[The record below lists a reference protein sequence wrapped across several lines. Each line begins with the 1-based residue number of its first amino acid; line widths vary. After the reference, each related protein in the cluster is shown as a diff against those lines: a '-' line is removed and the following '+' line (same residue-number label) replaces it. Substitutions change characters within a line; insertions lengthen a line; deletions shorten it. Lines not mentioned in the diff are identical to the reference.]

1 MDLTKYM
8 KGSKARDFRVTIADV
23 TRALAEVDDDD
34 ENDSGQPS
42 CKKAKV
48 RGGARQRRE
57 RLPCVCISYLILT

>member
-1 MDLTKYM
+1 M

-48 RGGARQRRE
+48 RVPPGNARPA
-57 RLPCVCISYLILT
+57 RLSCSHNLT